1 MPSLMDL
8 PQEIRAMIF
17 EEVINGHRIP
27 PKYPSE
33 SNMLRASDVPRTL
46 PMELYHEKRD
56 THSLSN
62 CLSLLLTNRQ
72 VSVETQSV
80 LNRMKKTTYILDLS
94 VLNEMHMFSTWIS
107 VPRLTTRLS
116 TLHIDMRFF
125 GRIVTSK
132 EALYS
137 GSTTFSLNHCFYRY
151 LDRFLTY
158 GPVGR
163 KDGREDSYEDEDRG
177 IIVEN
182 LVLDFHSAETE
193 LPFPPGHMSYEDWE
207 AKRCG
212 NPRCDDEQMDEVLK
226 YKTRPQWPLSAMRLW
241 LAFITKMGY
250 GVEDY
255 GSILYESIGT
265 ISLLLNGR
273 LETAFDLADQLA
285 EVPNEMYDRYSN
297 FNVPKFQKWR
307 ERTLSRREAVGLRTV
322 QPRDLWSR

>member
-1 MPSLMDL
+1 
-8 PQEIRAMIF
+8 
-17 EEVINGHRIP
+17 
-27 PKYPSE
+27 
-33 SNMLRASDVPRTL
+33 
-46 PMELYHEKRD
+46 
-56 THSLSN
+56 
-62 CLSLLLTNRQ
+62 
-72 VSVETQSV
+72 
-80 LNRMKKTTYILDLS
+80 MKETTYILDLS
-94 VLNEMHMFSTWIS
+94 VLNEMYMFSTWIS

-132 EALYS
+132 DALCS
-137 GSTTFSLNHCFYRY
+137 ESATFSLNHCFYRY

-163 KDGREDSYEDEDRG
+163 KDDRG
-177 IIVEN
+177 IIAET

-193 LPFPPGHMSYEDWE
+193 LSFPPGHMSYEDWE
-207 AKRCG
+207 ANRCG
-212 NPRCDDEQMDEVLK
+212 NPRWDDEQMDEVLK

-241 LAFITKMGY
+241 LAFITKVGY

-255 GSILYESIGT
+255 GSLYESIGT
-265 ISLLLNGR
+265 ITLLLNGR

-285 EVPNEMYDRYSN
+285 EVPNEMYDRYPN

-307 ERTLSRREAVGLRTV
+307 ERTLSRREAVGLCTV